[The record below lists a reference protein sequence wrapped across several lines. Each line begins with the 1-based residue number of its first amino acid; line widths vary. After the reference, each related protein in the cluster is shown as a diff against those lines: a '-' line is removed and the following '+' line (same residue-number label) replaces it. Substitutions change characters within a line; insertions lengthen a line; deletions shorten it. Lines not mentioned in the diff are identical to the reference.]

1 MGFCGTSMG
10 CLERVSASI
19 SERNLAINAFCASF
33 KTEGVKFVGKRFGD
47 RDRRV
52 VEEDFECSRLEEFAV
67 FIDPVGKAAVVIA
80 FPATAAVELNKALSA
95 AAVTAVAEVSIS
107 AADSRASVAVKP
119 VVAEVIATSV
129 G

>member
-1 MGFCGTSMG
+1 MG
-10 CLERVSASI
+10 CLERVSVSI

-95 AAVTAVAEVSIS
+95 AGTVTAVAEVSIS